1 MTEEKII
8 SYPYLLRRALKVSI
22 EVAIVLILLFF
33 LPEII
38 QLIQLLY
45 GF

>member
-1 MTEEKII
+1 MSEEKTI

-22 EVAIVLILLFF
+22 EVMIVLIMLFF
-33 LPEII
+33 VPEII

-45 GF
+45 GL

>member
-1 MTEEKII
+1 MTEEKQI
-8 SYPYLLRRALKVSI
+8 SYPYLIKRALKVSI
-22 EVAIVLILLFF
+22 EFVIILLILYY

-38 QLIQLLY
+38 LLIRFLY

>member
-1 MTEEKII
+1 MTEEKSI
-8 SYPYLLRRALKVSI
+8 SYPYLLRRALKLSI
-22 EVAIVLILLFF
+22 EVGIVAILLFF